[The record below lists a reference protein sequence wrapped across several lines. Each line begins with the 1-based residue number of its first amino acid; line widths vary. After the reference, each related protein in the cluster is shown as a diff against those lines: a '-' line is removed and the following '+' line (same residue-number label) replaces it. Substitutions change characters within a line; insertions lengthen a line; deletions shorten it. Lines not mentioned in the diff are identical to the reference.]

1 MSRRSN
7 ASARLYLCDVRWART
22 CPLETNVAIT
32 KKVVEAAHAVGVS
45 VEAELGAIGG
55 VEDGIRHDHKNLVDV
70 NEVERFIQQVDVDA
84 LAIGIGNAHGM
95 YKGLPELDFDLLQR
109 CQDLNP
115 PPLVLHGGSGIPD
128 DMIQRAINIGIRK
141 INVAT
146 EIRNAFMEGLEAAVG
161 ERNIYTMYRSAAQQV
176 TELAAAKIRLFQ
188 GASEAVRIA

>member
-1 MSRRSN
+1 M
-7 ASARLYLCDVRWART
+7 
-22 CPLETNVAIT
+22 PL
-32 KKVVEAAHAVGVS
+32 AVWRMESGT
-45 VEAELGAIGG
+45 I
-55 VEDGIRHDHKNLVDV
+55 KNLVDV

>member
-1 MSRRSN
+1 M
-7 ASARLYLCDVRWART
+7 
-22 CPLETNVAIT
+22 PFETNVAIT

-109 CQDLNP
+109 CQDLNRR
-115 PPLVLHGGSGIPD
+115 HWCF
-128 DMIQRAINIGIRK
+128 
-141 INVAT
+141 T
-146 EIRNAFMEGLEAAVG
+146 AAP
-161 ERNIYTMYRSAAQQV
+161 EFLTI
-176 TELAAAKIRLFQ
+176 
-188 GASEAVRIA
+188 